1 MSDGGNKIIYPE
13 ISYAINCI
21 LFAVHN
27 ELGRYCN
34 EKQICDRIEIYL
46 KQKNILYRR
55 EVVLDQSFD
64 GEMKGRNRIDFI
76 IGNTIILEIKTVDF
90 LSKDHYFQ
98 LRRYLQAGNLK
109 LGILVNFREKR
120 LHPRRILNSN
130 QVQRK

>member
-13 ISYAINCI
+13 ISYAINGI

-34 EKQICDRIEIYL
+34 EKQICDRIEVYL
-46 KQKNILYRR
+46 RQKNIPYRR
-55 EVVLDQSFD
+55 EIVLEQSFD

-76 IGNTIILEIKTVDF
+76 IDEVLILEIKTVDF
-90 LSKDHYFQ
+90 LTKDHYFQ
-98 LRRYLQAGNLK
+98 LRRYLQAANLK

-120 LHPRRILNSN
+120 IHPRRILNSD
-130 QVQRK
+130 QTLIK